1 MAGLLFAVKN
11 VKYILHLRMGK
22 VKYSLHGECIMDD
35 IGDAVIGK
43 NIYFSHGE
51 SRIKKNNMLICK
63 ITCWCNT
70 NIVAFGSKES
80 VQSVEKW

>member
-43 NIYFSHGE
+43 KKIFSHGKVE
-51 SRIKKNNMLICK
+51 LRKT
-63 ITCWCNT
+63 TCLFVKLHVGVT
-70 NIVAFGSKES
+70 QIL
-80 VQSVEKW
+80 